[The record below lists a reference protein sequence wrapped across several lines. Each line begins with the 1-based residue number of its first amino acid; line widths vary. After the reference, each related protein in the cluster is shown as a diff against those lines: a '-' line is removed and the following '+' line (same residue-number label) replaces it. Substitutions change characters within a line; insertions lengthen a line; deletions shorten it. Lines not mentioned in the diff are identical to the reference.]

1 VLCALDHSDSDIIH
15 RPFLTVESICG
26 LRCGVTVRL
35 TRIVSEVL
43 GLVVVS
49 DVFLVKT
56 CIFLEQALEA
66 PPRLELKA
74 SEDRKS
80 LLVYVR

>member
-1 VLCALDHSDSDIIH
+1 
-15 RPFLTVESICG
+15 
-26 LRCGVTVRL
+26 VTVRL